1 MPSTPHR
8 LAGLLTAGLTTAMT
22 LTGCGTAAT
31 TTPAA
36 LGPTLPPRTATATS
50 IATPARPTS
59 GAPALA
65 NTGTAWPKVVG
76 SLLTYG
82 QWLLANP
89 NPTLAS
95 TITVPGCAANDM
107 LTAELQTYVD
117 QNAYV
122 QPAAPILTS
131 ITGPVGAIGGQ
142 ATVDIQAVRGAEP
155 VYQRPITG
163 STTHVTAGRPPLP
176 PTALSLTL
184 IRGADSRW
192 RVCTATDPQSNS
204 TSDALSTLL

>member
-1 MPSTPHR
+1 MDPTTRR
-8 LAGLLTAGLTTAMT
+8 LAGLLTAGLATTVT
-22 LTGCGTAAT
+22 LTGCAAAT
-31 TTPAA
+31 STPAA
-36 LGPTLPPRTATATS
+36 LGPTSPSRTVTATS
-50 IATPARPTS
+50 IATPAPPTTR
-59 GAPALA
+59 APVLTT
-65 NTGTAWPKVVG
+65 TGTTWPKVVG

-89 NPTLAS
+89 TPALAS
-95 TITVPGCAANDM
+95 SVTVPGCAANDM

-131 ITGPVGAIGGQ
+131 ITGPVGAVGGQ

-155 VYQRPITG
+155 VYQRPLAG
-163 STTHVTAGRPPLP
+163 STTHVTADRPQLP
-176 PTALSLTL
+176 PTALSLSL

-192 RVCTATDPQSNS
+192 RICAATDPLNS
-204 TSDALSTLL
+204 SADALSSLL